1 MVTGHIRHIIYLSEA
16 AFLAEHPR
24 ASAAVISITEPSRLA
39 PVPEGWG
46 AVLRVQFMDAEFDTA
61 MLERLAARGRALQ
74 LNAKGYPCRT
84 RCAPILAFLD
94 QLADDASITEL
105 VVHCHAG
112 QRRSAS
118 VAKFAA
124 ERFGIRGVG
133 EHGFNRTVYALLQ
146 DPSCFDHL
154 DSNTRRPRLINR
166 IARLFR

>member
-61 MLERLAARGRALQ
+61 MLERLAARGKSLDLA
-74 LNAKGYPCRT
+74 AKGYPCRAH
-84 RCAPILAFLD
+84 CAPILAFLD
-94 QLADDASITEL
+94 QLADASSITEL

-112 QRRSAS
+112 KRRSAA

-124 ERFGIRGVG
+124 ECFGVRGVEG
-133 EHGFNRTVYALLQ
+133 RGFNRTVYALLR
-146 DPSCFDHL
+146 DPACFDHL
-154 DSNTRRPRLINR
+154 VADTPKVGFFARV
-166 IARLFR
+166 ARLFG